1 MTNSRY
7 AHTISLLW
15 YGDLSIPSDEILMD
29 CSDAVKGFLTM
40 KGVFTAQK
48 KDGTVYY
55 RASITYRKKHISLG
69 SFDTMAAANAAYT
82 EADRL
87 LNRDRLTISQYR
99 DTSPLPFEKWVI
111 LINFR
116 DNGIYFGTPIY
127 ARPKF
132 FYYYLSPVD
141 VLKFDIDDLF
151 YYAKRKIM
159 KRSGHLFVADY
170 GMQVN
175 ILNRYGIRSFAVA
188 GKDYLFLNDDDTD
201 FRHENLAI
209 INRYQG
215 VSEVFYKGK
224 KRYRARINVPGYYV
238 IGHYHSEIDAAIAYN
253 KAIDVLKKRGVQKNY
268 TPNYIDGLSPSLYAD
283 IYSHLKISD
292 KIMNYG
298 MIE

>member
-1 MTNSRY
+1 
-7 AHTISLLW
+7 
-15 YGDLSIPSDEILMD
+15 
-29 CSDAVKGFLTM
+29 M
-40 KGVFTAQK
+40 KGTSTATK

-55 RASITYRKKHISLG
+55 RASITFRRKHISLG
-69 SFDTMAAANAAYT
+69 GFDTVSEANAAYL

-87 LNRDRLTISQYR
+87 LNRERLSINQYKEN
-99 DTSPLPFEKWVI
+99 SPLPFEKWVI

-127 ARPKF
+127 ARSKF
-132 FYYYLSPVD
+132 FYYYLSPTD

-151 YYAKRKIM
+151 YYSSRKIM

-175 ILNRYGIRSFAVA
+175 ILNRYGIRNFAVA

-215 VSEVFYKGK
+215 VAEVCYKGK
-224 KRYRARINVPGYYV
+224 TKYRARINVPGYYI
-238 IGHYHSEIDAAIAYN
+238 IGYYHSEIEAAIAYN
-253 KAIDVLKKRGVQKNY
+253 KAIDVLKRNGVQKNY
-268 TPNYIDGLSPSLYAD
+268 TPNYIDGLSPSAYAD
-283 IYSHLKISD
+283 LYSRLKISD
-292 KIMNYG
+292 KLQNYRKV
-298 MIE
+298 ISRNP

>member
-1 MTNSRY
+1 MK
-7 AHTISLLW
+7 HLW
-15 YGDLSIPSDEILMD
+15 TVLMQF
-29 CSDAVKGFLTM
+29 KGFLTM

-127 ARPKF
+127 ARPRF

>member
-1 MTNSRY
+1 
-7 AHTISLLW
+7 
-15 YGDLSIPSDEILMD
+15 
-29 CSDAVKGFLTM
+29 M

-238 IGHYHSEIDAAIAYN
+238 LGHYHSEIDAAIAYN

>member
-1 MTNSRY
+1 MEIFPFHRMK
-7 AHTISLLW
+7 HLW
-15 YGDLSIPSDEILMD
+15 TVLMQF
-29 CSDAVKGFLTM
+29 KGFLTM

-127 ARPKF
+127 ARPRF

>member
-1 MTNSRY
+1 MEIFPFHRMK
-7 AHTISLLW
+7 HLW
-15 YGDLSIPSDEILMD
+15 TVLMQF
-29 CSDAVKGFLTM
+29 KGFLTM

-111 LINFR
+111 LINFL

>member
-1 MTNSRY
+1 MEIFPFHRMK
-7 AHTISLLW
+7 HLW
-15 YGDLSIPSDEILMD
+15 TVLMQF
-29 CSDAVKGFLTM
+29 KGFLTM

-127 ARPKF
+127 ARPRF

-175 ILNRYGIRSFAVA
+175 ILNRHGIRSFAVA

>member
-1 MTNSRY
+1 
-7 AHTISLLW
+7 
-15 YGDLSIPSDEILMD
+15 
-29 CSDAVKGFLTM
+29 M
-40 KGVFTAQK
+40 KGIFAAKT
-48 KDGTVYY
+48 KDGTMYY
-55 RASITYRKKHISLG
+55 RASITYKRKHISLG
-69 SFDTMAAANAAYT
+69 GFSTMTDANAAYL

-87 LNRDRLTISQYR
+87 LNRDKLNINQYN
-99 DTSPLPFEKWVI
+99 DNSPLPFEKWVI

-127 ARPKF
+127 ARSKF

-151 YYAKRKIM
+151 YYSSHKIM
-159 KRSGHLFVADY
+159 KRNGHLFVADY

-201 FRHENLAI
+201 FRHENLQI

-215 VSEVFYKGK
+215 VAKVTFKGK
-224 KRYRARINVPGYYV
+224 LRYRARINVPGYYI

-253 KAIDVLKKRGVQKNY
+253 KAIDILRKNGVKKSY
-268 TPNYIDGLSPSLYAD
+268 TPNYIEGLSPSAYAD
-283 IYSHLKISD
+283 IYSRLKISD
-292 KIMNYG
+292 KILNYSTDKS
-298 MIE
+298 EPPA

>member
-1 MTNSRY
+1 
-7 AHTISLLW
+7 
-15 YGDLSIPSDEILMD
+15 
-29 CSDAVKGFLTM
+29 M
-40 KGVFTAQK
+40 KGVFTAKK
-48 KDGTVYY
+48 KDNTIYY
-55 RASITYRKKHISLG
+55 RASITYRRKHISLG
-69 SFDTMAAANAAYT
+69 GFDTMSDANAAYL

-87 LNRDRLTISQYR
+87 LHHDKMTISQYQ
-99 DTSPLPFEKWVI
+99 DTSPLSFEKWVI

-151 YYAKRKIM
+151 YYSSRKIM
-159 KRSGHLFVADY
+159 KRGSHLFVADY

-215 VSEVFYKGK
+215 VSEVTYRGRQ
-224 KRYRARINVPGYYV
+224 RYRARINVPGYYT

-253 KAIDVLKKRGVQKNY
+253 KAIDVLKKRGVQKSY
-268 TPNYIDGLSPSLYAD
+268 TPNYIEGLSPSTYAD

-292 KIMNYG
+292 KILNYTVR
-298 MIE
+298 

>member
-1 MTNSRY
+1 
-7 AHTISLLW
+7 
-15 YGDLSIPSDEILMD
+15 
-29 CSDAVKGFLTM
+29 M
-40 KGVFTAQK
+40 KGVFEAKK
-48 KDGTVYY
+48 KDGTIYY
-55 RASITYRKKHISLG
+55 RASITYRRKHISLG
-69 SFDTMAAANAAYT
+69 GFATMSAANAAYL

-87 LNRDRLTISQYR
+87 LNHDKSSINQYQ
-99 DTSPLPFEKWVI
+99 DTSPLPFEKWVV

-127 ARPKF
+127 ARAKF
-132 FYYYLSPVD
+132 FYYYLSPTD

-151 YYAKRKIM
+151 YYSSHKIM
-159 KRSGHLFVADY
+159 KRDGHLFVADY

-215 VSEVFYKGK
+215 VAEITYKGK
-224 KRYRARINVPGYYV
+224 KRYRARINIPGYYV

-253 KAIDVLKKRGVQKNY
+253 KAIDILKKRGVKKNY
-268 TPNYIDGLSPSLYAD
+268 TPNYIDGLSPSVYAD

-292 KIMNYG
+292 KILNYQLPVVP
-298 MIE
+298 ILRNP

>member
-1 MTNSRY
+1 MK
-7 AHTISLLW
+7 HLW
-15 YGDLSIPSDEILMD
+15 TVLMQF
-29 CSDAVKGFLTM
+29 KGFLTM

>member
-1 MTNSRY
+1 
-7 AHTISLLW
+7 
-15 YGDLSIPSDEILMD
+15 MD
-29 CSDAVKGFLTM
+29 CSDAAREILTM
-40 KGVFTAQK
+40 KGVFTARK

-55 RASITYRKKHISLG
+55 RASITYRRKHISLG
-69 SFDTMAAANAAYT
+69 SFDTMSDANAAYL
-82 EADRL
+82 EANRL
-87 LNRDRLTISQYR
+87 LNHDRFSINQYQ

-151 YYAKRKIM
+151 YYSSRKIM
-159 KRSGHLFVADY
+159 KRGDHLFVADY

-215 VSEVFYKGK
+215 VSEVTYRGK
-224 KRYRARINVPGYYV
+224 QRYRARINVPGYYV

-253 KAIDVLKKRGVQKNY
+253 KAIDILKKRGVQKSY
-268 TPNYIDGLSPSLYAD
+268 TPNYIEGLSPSTYAD
-283 IYSHLKISD
+283 IYSRLKISE
-292 KIMNYG
+292 KILNYKT
-298 MIE
+298 EPKKS

>member
-1 MTNSRY
+1 
-7 AHTISLLW
+7 
-15 YGDLSIPSDEILMD
+15 
-29 CSDAVKGFLTM
+29 M
-40 KGVFTAQK
+40 KGVFTAKK

-55 RASITYRKKHISLG
+55 RASITYRRKHISLG
-69 SFDTMAAANAAYT
+69 SFDDILSANAAYL
-82 EADRL
+82 EADQL
-87 LNRDRLTISQYR
+87 LNCGHRGINQYQ

-151 YYAKRKIM
+151 YYSSRKIM
-159 KRSGHLFVADY
+159 KRGEYMFVADY

-188 GKDYLFLNDDDTD
+188 GKDYIFLNGDDTD

-209 INRYQG
+209 VNRYQG
-215 VSEVFYKGK
+215 VAEVTFRGK

-238 IGHYHSEIDAAIAYN
+238 IGHYHSEEEAAIAYN
-253 KAIDVLKKRGVQKNY
+253 KAIDILKKRGVSKNY
-268 TPNYIDGLSPSLYAD
+268 TPNYIDGISPSVYAD
-283 IYSHLKISD
+283 IYSRLKISD
-292 KIMNYG
+292 SIQNYTKKCPG
-298 MIE
+298 TACPRGVDAPL